1 MVLYN
6 VTIGID
12 SDVEQEWLAWMKTT
26 YIPTVMATGLFKDC
40 QIFKVLGQDEEAS
53 VSYSFQYFTE
63 SVDKV
68 VDYLDNHA
76 PTIVQLLHKNYKDK
90 HVAFRT
96 LLQQVE

>member
-12 SDVEQEWLAWMKTT
+12 LDVEKEWLTWMKES
-26 YIPTVMATGLFKDC
+26 YIPSVMNTGLFDDYK
-40 QIFKVLGQDEEAS
+40 IYKVLGQDEAQS

-68 VDYLDNHA
+68 VQYLDNHA
-76 PTIVQLLHKNYKDK
+76 PALVQQLHNKYKDK

-96 LLQQVE
+96 LLEEV